1 MGKIVNNIFLRVIR
15 VKKLNEN
22 SIFVDEWFS
31 APFRYLKNTE
41 SYFLEYIWIFSKNGK
56 VFIYRIKLEY
66 FMNFRN
72 IKIILSL

>member
-1 MGKIVNNIFLRVIR
+1 MKMKMGKIVNNIFLRVIR

-41 SYFLEYIWIFSKNGK
+41 S
-56 VFIYRIKLEY
+56 
-66 FMNFRN
+66 
-72 IKIILSL
+72 